1 MKSFPQHV
9 ANLDN
14 QWGAWSPGNWYE
26 PSFFSR
32 HPKLTIAV
40 PTGLFIHNEF
50 VSSTTGQKLVVENP
64 STSEP
69 LGTISAAGPEDIDR
83 AVQSAKA
90 GFEAWKAVP
99 GPAKARSLLK
109 LADLIERDADDLAS
123 LEAVDA
129 GALFTDSMGL
139 NVPQAI
145 GCLRYYAGWADKI
158 DGKTL
163 DLDGGIAYTHREPL
177 GVCGAIVP
185 WNAPLMITIWKLAPA
200 LATGNALIIKSSEM
214 SPLYAQRL
222 AELILEAG
230 IPAGV
235 VNIVTGDGANAGQA
249 LSEHMEVR
257 KIAFTGSALAG
268 RKILQAAS
276 RTNLKKVSLELGGK
290 GPSIVFDDC
299 DLQNALFWT
308 RIGITANNGQICA
321 AGSRIYVQA
330 VIYDRFIEAYRKAA
344 ADAPTVAGNPL
355 DASTTKGP
363 VVNNA
368 QHQKILDYI
377 RQGKESGARLLFGGE
392 RIGQKGYFVQN
403 TAFADV
409 ADDATIM
416 REEIFGPVASIA
428 KFSTEEEVIA
438 KANNSHHG
446 LSAALF
452 TNDVNRAHRVT
463 KALESGQVT
472 VNAWAMLSPNVPFG
486 GVKES
491 GFGRD
496 MGEDALE
503 GWTTV
508 KAVKY
513 HILPRL

>member
-1 MKSFPQHV
+1 MS
-9 ANLDN
+9 
-14 QWGAWSPGNWYE
+14 S
-26 PSFFSR
+26 S
-32 HPKLTIAV
+32 LTVTGVQGRQITI

-50 VSSTTGQKLVVENP
+50 VPSSAGQTLVVENP
-64 STSEP
+64 STGNQ
-69 LGTISAAGPEDIDR
+69 LGTISAAGPEDINK
-83 AVQSAKA
+83 AVESAKSA
-90 GFEAWKAVP
+90 FKTWRTVP
-99 GPAKARSLLK
+99 GPVKAQLLLK
-109 LADLIERDADDLAS
+109 LAELVERDAEDLAS

-129 GALFTDSMGL
+129 GVLYTDSIGM
-139 NVPQAI
+139 NIPQAV
-145 GCLRYYAGWADKI
+145 GCLRYYAGWAGKI

-163 DLDGGIAYTHREPL
+163 EMEGGIAYTHREPL

-200 LATGNALIIKSSEM
+200 LVTGNVLIIKPSEL
-214 SPLYAQRL
+214 SPLYALRL
-222 AELILEAG
+222 AELVKEAG
-230 IPAGV
+230 IPPGV
-235 VNIVTGDGANAGQA
+235 VNIVPGEGASAGQA
-249 LSEHMEVR
+249 LSEHMDVR

-299 DLQNALFWT
+299 DIANALLWT

-330 VIYDRFIEAYRKAA
+330 TIYDRFVEAFKKAA

-363 VVNNA
+363 VVSRA
-368 QHQKILDYI
+368 QHEKILDYI
-377 RQGKESGARLLFGGE
+377 RQGKQSGAKLLFGGE
-392 RIGQKGYFVQN
+392 QIGDRGYFVEN
-403 TAFADV
+403 TAFVDV
-409 ADDATIM
+409 GDNATIM

-428 KFSTEEEVIA
+428 KFITEEEVIF
-438 KANNSHHG
+438 KANDSHHG
-446 LSAALF
+446 LSAAIF
-452 TNDVNRAHRVT
+452 TNNINRAHRVI
-463 KALESGQVT
+463 KELDSGQVT

-496 MGEDALE
+496 MGEEALE

>member
-1 MKSFPQHV
+1 MS
-9 ANLDN
+9 
-14 QWGAWSPGNWYE
+14 
-26 PSFFSR
+26 
-32 HPKLTIAV
+32 LTVSGIQGRQITV

-50 VSSTTGQKLVVENP
+50 VPSTTGQTLVVENP
-64 STSEP
+64 ATGEQ
-69 LGTISAAGPEDIDR
+69 LGTISAAGPEDINA
-83 AVQSAKA
+83 AVKSAKA
-90 GFEAWKAVP
+90 GFEAWKKVS
-99 GPAKARSLLK
+99 GPARARLLLK
-109 LADLIERDADDLAS
+109 LADLIERDAQELAS
-123 LEAVDA
+123 LEAIDC
-129 GALFTDSMGL
+129 GSLFTDSMGM
-139 NVPQAI
+139 NIPQSV

-163 DLDGGIAYTHREPL
+163 SMDGGIAYTHREPL

-200 LATGNALIIKSSEM
+200 IVAGNALIIKSSEN
-214 SPLYAQRL
+214 SPLYALRL
-222 AELILEAG
+222 AELIKEAG

-235 VNIVTGDGANAGQA
+235 VNIVAGDGPNAGQA

-257 KIAFTGSALAG
+257 KIAFTGSAVAG
-268 RKILQAAS
+268 RKIMQAAAK
-276 RTNLKKVSLELGGK
+276 TNLKKVSLELGGK

-299 DLQNALFWT
+299 DLENALLWT

-321 AGSRIYVQA
+321 AGSRIYVQDS
-330 VIYDRFIEAYRKAA
+330 IYDRFIEAYKKAS

-355 DASTTKGP
+355 DPTTTKGP
-363 VVNNA
+363 VVSRV
-368 QHQKILDYI
+368 QHEKILDYI
-377 RQGKESGARLLFGGE
+377 RQGKECGARLLFGGE
-392 RIGQKGYFVQN
+392 RIGEKGYFVQN

-409 ADDATIM
+409 GDDATIM

-428 KFSTEEEVIA
+428 KFSTEEEVIF
-438 KANNSHHG
+438 KANDSAHG
-446 LSAALF
+446 LSAAIF
-452 TNDVNRAHRVT
+452 TNDVSRAHRVT
-463 KALESGQVT
+463 QALESGQVT

-496 MGEDALE
+496 MGEEALE
-503 GWTTV
+503 GWTQV

>member
-1 MKSFPQHV
+1 MS
-9 ANLDN
+9 
-14 QWGAWSPGNWYE
+14 S
-26 PSFFSR
+26 
-32 HPKLTIAV
+32 KLTISGFEGRQITV
-40 PTGLFIHNEF
+40 PTGLFINNEF
-50 VSSTTGQKLVVENP
+50 VSSSTGQTLVVENP
-64 STSEP
+64 STGEH
-69 LGTISAAGPEDIDR
+69 LGTISAAGPDDINK
-83 AVQSAKA
+83 AVEAAKA
-90 GFEAWKAVP
+90 GFTKWKKVP
-99 GPAKARSLLK
+99 GHAKAQLLIK
-109 LADLIERDADDLAS
+109 LADLLQRDAQDLAS

-129 GALFTDSMGL
+129 GVLYADSIGM
-139 NVPQAI
+139 NIPQAV

-163 DLDGGIAYTHREPL
+163 DMEGGIAYTHREPL

-200 LATGNALIIKSSEM
+200 LVTGNVLIIKSSEL
-214 SPLYAQRL
+214 SPLYGQRL
-222 AELILEAG
+222 AELVLEAG
-230 IPAGV
+230 FPAGV
-235 VNIVTGDGANAGQA
+235 VSIVTGEGATAGQA
-249 LSEHMEVR
+249 LSEHMDVR
-257 KIAFTGSALAG
+257 KVAFTGSALAG

-299 DLQNALFWT
+299 DLDNALFWT

-330 VIYDRFIEAYRKAA
+330 SIYDRFIAAYQKAA

-363 VVNNA
+363 VVSRV
-368 QHQKILDYI
+368 QHEKILDFI
-377 RQGKESGARLLFGGE
+377 RQGKQSGAKLLFGGE
-392 RIGQKGYFVQN
+392 RIGEKGYFVQN

-428 KFSTEEEVIA
+428 KFDTEEEAIF
-438 KANNSHHG
+438 KANDSHHG
-446 LSAALF
+446 LSAAIF
-452 TNDVNRAHRVT
+452 TNDVNRAYRVS
-463 KALESGQVT
+463 KELESGQVT

-496 MGEDALE
+496 MGEEALE

-513 HILPRL
+513 HIFPRI

>member
-1 MKSFPQHV
+1 MS
-9 ANLDN
+9 
-14 QWGAWSPGNWYE
+14 S
-26 PSFFSR
+26 S
-32 HPKLTIAV
+32 LTIVGVQGRQVTV
-40 PTGLFIHNEF
+40 PSGLFIHNEF
-50 VSSTTGQKLVVENP
+50 VPSVTGQTLRVENP
-64 STSEP
+64 STGED
-69 LGTISAAGPEDIDR
+69 LGTISAAAKEDIDK
-83 AVQSAKA
+83 AVESAKA
-90 GFEAWKAVP
+90 GLQAWKAVP
-99 GPAKARSLLK
+99 GPAKGHFLLK
-109 LADLIERDADDLAS
+109 LADLIERDAQDLAS

-129 GALFTDSMGL
+129 GVLYTDSMGM
-139 NVPQAI
+139 NIPQSL
-145 GCLRYYAGWADKI
+145 GCLRYYAGWADKV
-158 DGKTL
+158 DGKVL
-163 DLDGGIAYTHREPL
+163 DMDGGIAYTHREPL
-177 GVCGAIVP
+177 GVCAAIVP

-200 LATGNALIIKSSEM
+200 LATGNVLIIKSSEM

-222 AELILEAG
+222 AQLVKEAG

-235 VNIVTGDGANAGQA
+235 VNIVTGEGASAGQA

-257 KIAFTGSALAG
+257 KVAFTGSAVAG

-299 DLQNALFWT
+299 DLENALLWT

-321 AGSRIYVQA
+321 AGSRIYVQDT
-330 VIYDRFIEAYRKAA
+330 IYDRFVEAYKKAA
-344 ADAPTVAGNPL
+344 ASAPTVAGNPL
-355 DASTTKGP
+355 DPATTKGP
-363 VVNNA
+363 VVNCA

-377 RQGKESGARLLFGGE
+377 RQGKESGAQLLFGGE
-392 RIGQKGYFVQN
+392 RIGDKGYFVQN
-403 TAFADV
+403 TAFVDV

-438 KANNSHHG
+438 KANDSHHG

-452 TNDVNRAHRVT
+452 TNDINRAHRVT

>member
-1 MKSFPQHV
+1 MS
-9 ANLDN
+9 
-14 QWGAWSPGNWYE
+14 S
-26 PSFFSR
+26 S
-32 HPKLTIAV
+32 LTVTGVQGRQITI

-50 VSSTTGQKLVVENP
+50 VPSSAGQTLVVENP
-64 STSEP
+64 STGNQ
-69 LGTISAAGPEDIDR
+69 LGTISAAGPEDINK
-83 AVQSAKA
+83 AVESAKSA
-90 GFEAWKAVP
+90 FKTWRTVP
-99 GPAKARSLLK
+99 GPVKAQLLLK
-109 LADLIERDADDLAS
+109 LAELVERDAEDLAS

-129 GALFTDSMGL
+129 GVLYTDSIGM
-139 NVPQAI
+139 NIPQAV
-145 GCLRYYAGWADKI
+145 GCLRYYAGWAGKI

-163 DLDGGIAYTHREPL
+163 EMEGGIAYTHREPL

-200 LATGNALIIKSSEM
+200 LVTGNVLIIKPSEL
-214 SPLYAQRL
+214 SPLYALRL
-222 AELILEAG
+222 AELVKEAE
-230 IPAGV
+230 IPPGV
-235 VNIVTGDGANAGQA
+235 VNIVPGEGASAGQA
-249 LSEHMEVR
+249 LSEHMDVR

-299 DLQNALFWT
+299 DIENALLWT

-330 VIYDRFIEAYRKAA
+330 TIYDRFVEAFKKAA

-363 VVNNA
+363 VVSRA
-368 QHQKILDYI
+368 QHEKILDYI
-377 RQGKESGARLLFGGE
+377 RQGKQSGAKLLFGGE
-392 RIGQKGYFVQN
+392 QIGDRGYFVEN
-403 TAFADV
+403 TAFVDV
-409 ADDATIM
+409 GDNATIM

-428 KFSTEEEVIA
+428 KFITEEEVIF
-438 KANNSHHG
+438 KANDSHHG
-446 LSAALF
+446 LSAAIF
-452 TNDVNRAHRVT
+452 TNNINRAHRVI
-463 KALESGQVT
+463 KELDSGQVT

-496 MGEDALE
+496 MGEEALE

>member
-1 MKSFPQHV
+1 MS
-9 ANLDN
+9 
-14 QWGAWSPGNWYE
+14 S
-26 PSFFSR
+26 
-32 HPKLTIAV
+32 KLTVTGVQGRQITI

-50 VSSTTGQKLVVENP
+50 VPSSTGQTLAVENP
-64 STSEP
+64 STGDQ
-69 LGTISAAGPEDIDR
+69 LGTISAAGLEDINK
-83 AVQSAKA
+83 AVESAKSA
-90 GFEAWKAVP
+90 FKTWRTVP
-99 GPAKARSLLK
+99 GPAKARLLLN
-109 LADLIERDADDLAS
+109 LAELLERDAQDLAS

-129 GALFTDSMGL
+129 GVLYTDSIGM
-139 NVPQAI
+139 NIPQAV
-145 GCLRYYAGWADKI
+145 GCLRYYAGWAGKI

-163 DLDGGIAYTHREPL
+163 DMEGGIAYTHREPL

-200 LATGNALIIKSSEM
+200 LVTGNVLIIKSSEL

-222 AELILEAG
+222 AELVKEAG
-230 IPAGV
+230 IPPGV
-235 VNIVTGDGANAGQA
+235 VNIVTGEGASAGQA
-249 LSEHMEVR
+249 LSEHMDIR

-299 DLQNALFWT
+299 DIENALLWT

-330 VIYDRFIEAYRKAA
+330 SMYDRFVEAYKKAA

-355 DASTTKGP
+355 DVATTKGP
-363 VVNNA
+363 VVSRV
-368 QHQKILDYI
+368 QHEKILDFI
-377 RQGKESGARLLFGGE
+377 RQGKQSGARLLFGGE
-392 RIGQKGYFVQN
+392 KIGEKGYFVEN

-409 ADDATIM
+409 GDDASIM

-428 KFSTEEEVIA
+428 KFTTEEEVIF
-438 KANNSHHG
+438 KANDSHHG
-446 LSAALF
+446 LSAAIF

-463 KALESGQVT
+463 KELESGQVT
-472 VNAWAMLSPNVPFG
+472 VNAWAILSPNVPFG

-496 MGEDALE
+496 MGEEALE

>member
-1 MKSFPQHV
+1 MSTSLNVIGVQGR
-9 ANLDN
+9 
-14 QWGAWSPGNWYE
+14 QI
-26 PSFFSR
+26 
-32 HPKLTIAV
+32 TV

-50 VSSTTGQKLVVENP
+50 VPSTTGQTLPVENP
-64 STSEP
+64 TTGES
-69 LGTISAAGPEDIDR
+69 LGTISAAGPDDINR
-83 AVQSAKA
+83 AVQSSKS
-90 GFEAWKAVP
+90 GFDTWKSVS
-99 GPAKARSLLK
+99 GPAKARFLLK
-109 LADLIERDADDLAS
+109 LADLIEQDAQTLAS

-129 GALFTDSMGL
+129 GTLYTDSIGL
-139 NVPQAI
+139 NIPQAV
-145 GCLRYYAGWADKI
+145 GCLRYYAGWADKM
-158 DGKTL
+158 DGKSL
-163 DLDGGIAYTHREPL
+163 EMDGGIAYTHREPI
-177 GVCGAIVP
+177 GVCAAIVP

-200 LATGNALIIKSSEM
+200 LAAGNALIIKSSEL

-222 AELILEAG
+222 AELVKQAG

-235 VNIVTGDGANAGQA
+235 VNIVTGEGASAGQS

-257 KIAFTGSALAG
+257 KLAFTGSSVAG
-268 RKILQAAS
+268 RKIMQAAS

-299 DLQNALFWT
+299 DFENALFWT

-321 AGSRIYVQA
+321 AGSRIYVQDG
-330 VIYDRFIEAYRKAA
+330 IYDRFIEAYKQAA
-344 ADAPTVAGNPL
+344 ANAPTVAGNPL
-355 DASTTKGP
+355 ETSTTKGP
-363 VVNNA
+363 VVSCA
-368 QHQKILDYI
+368 QHQKVLDYI
-377 RQGKESGARLLFGGE
+377 RQGKQSGARLLFGGE
-392 RIGQKGYFVQN
+392 QIGSKGYFVQN

-409 ADDATIM
+409 PDDATIM

-428 KFSTEEEVIA
+428 KFSTEEDVIA
-438 KANNSHHG
+438 KANDSLHG
-446 LSAALF
+446 LSAAVF
-452 TNDVNRAHRVT
+452 TNDISRAHRVT
-463 KALESGQVT
+463 KSLESGQVT

-496 MGEDALE
+496 MGEEALE